1 MTDAA
6 PLLLLHKVIHDAPP
20 RIVVHAD
27 GVFIDVVQQIKIK
40 VLHLALFQLLL
51 KNIRRIVALR
61 HHVAGKLCGQI
72 KAFSGM
78 LFQAGAHHRLR
89 MILHIRP
96 CGIEVIHS
104 MVHGVVHHGLR
115 QCGIDLSVLQH
126 RQTHGAKAQHRQL
139 YSLKVPVDHLI
150 SLPITYLA
158 YTHCNTSSPIWQTVI

>member
-20 RIVVHAD
+20 RIVVYTNGILINIVH
-27 GVFIDVVQQIKIK
+27 QIKIK

-51 KNIRRIVALR
+51 KNVRRIIGLR

-72 KAFSGM
+72 KAFSG
-78 LFQAGAHHRLR
+78 LFLQAGAHHRLR

-104 MVHGVVHHGLR
+104 MVQGVVYHALR

-139 YSLKVPVDHLI
+139 YSLKVPVDHRV
-150 SLPITYLA
+150 SLPITYLEC
-158 YTHCNTSSPIWQTVI
+158 THCNTSSLIWQTVI